1 MDAQT
6 AEDAVICSGRIFRE
20 AVGASAESVNGSNLR
35 PDPIDMGSDAVGTKT
50 DGI

>member
-6 AEDAVICSGRIFRE
+6 AEDAAICSGGIFRE
-20 AVGASAESVNGSNLR
+20 AVGSSAVVVNRFDFR
-35 PDPIDMGSDAVGTKT
+35 PDPIKMGSDAVGTKT